1 MDKALYSVIDVCHCI
16 VNYCNGRNYSLSN
29 LKLQKILY
37 FVQAYFIKFL
47 GRPCFKEEIEAWDF
61 GPVVPEAYHEY
72 KHFGGGEIIGDGEKD
87 SLTTEDGTLV
97 RAIVNVLAKFSATE
111 LVSITHKQDPW
122 IRNYVPRANNP
133 ISNEDLKEYF
143 RE

>member
-16 VNYCNGRNYSLSN
+16 VNYCNEKNYSLSN

-47 GRPCFKEEIEAWDF
+47 GHPCFEEDIQAWDF
-61 GPVVPEAYHEY
+61 GPVVPEAYHAY
-72 KHFGGGEIIGDGEKD
+72 KHFGGGEIIGDGETEK
-87 SLTTEDGTLV
+87 LTIEDGNLV
-97 RAIVNVLAKFSATE
+97 RIIVDALSKFSATQ

-122 IRNYVPRANNP
+122 LKNYVPRANKP

-143 RE
+143 HG